1 MHAWLLAPDNFTP
14 PSRTP
19 WGGTAIASRYKR
31 DLGLDPRTVVG
42 ESWEVSAGDEFP
54 SRVAGT
60 GEALADVLA
69 RDPTHHLG
77 DEAPAGNTALLVK
90 LLDAADNLSV
100 QIHPSDDYAG
110 LDAGECGKPESWY
123 VLDAAPG
130 AGLYLGLAEHATGPR
145 LRDALAADGDVAA
158 MLGFVP
164 VAPGDFFVVEAGT
177 AHAIGRGVTL
187 VEPQIV
193 RPGRRGVTYRY
204 WDWNRRYDPQG
215 SPSPAGRPR
224 PLHVEHALAVTAWE
238 APRGETFLQRARVRA
253 GGADVAGPLAL
264 ATLCA
269 RTGAALASEHLEVS
283 RVAGTG
289 ALALRASGRM
299 RAVTVVAGT
308 LQVDG
313 DGATVTVTQG
323 RSAVIAARADVTL
336 RGEGAHAVLASV
348 ARAS

>member
-19 WGGTAIASRYKR
+19 WGGAAIVSRYKR
-31 DLGLDPRTVVG
+31 DLGLDPGTVVG

-54 SRVAGT
+54 SRVLGT

-69 RDPTHHLG
+69 RDPERHLG
-77 DEAPAGNTALLVK
+77 DEAAAGNTSLLVK

-100 QIHPSDDYAG
+100 QIHPSDDYEG
-110 LDAGECGKPESWY
+110 LDEGECGKTESWY

-130 AGLYLGLAEHATGPR
+130 AGLYLGLAEHATSAR
-145 LRDALAADGDVAA
+145 VRDALAVEGDVAA

-204 WDWNRRYDPQG
+204 WDWNRRYDAQG
-215 SPSPAGRPR
+215 SATPSGRPR
-224 PLHVEHALAVTAWE
+224 ALHVEHALAVTAWD
-238 APRGETFLQRARVRA
+238 APRGEAFLQRARVRA
-253 GGADVAGPLAL
+253 GAADLTGPLTRTAL
-264 ATLCA
+264 CG
-269 RTGAALASEHLEVS
+269 RTGAALVSEHLAVS

-289 ALALRASGRM
+289 SLALAASGRM
-299 RAVTVVAGT
+299 RAVTVAEGT
-308 LQVDG
+308 LRVDG
-313 DGATVTVTQG
+313 DGGTVTVTRG

-336 RGEGAHAVLASV
+336 RGDGAHAVVASV
-348 ARAS
+348 A

>member
-54 SRVAGT
+54 SRVVGT
-60 GEALADVLA
+60 NEALAEVLA
-69 RDPTHHLG
+69 RDPARHLG

-110 LDAGECGKPESWY
+110 LSEGECGKPESWY

-130 AGLYLGLAEHATGPR
+130 AGLYLGLAEHATNER
-145 LRDALAADGDVAA
+145 VRDALAAGGDVAA

-215 SPSPAGRPR
+215 NASPTGSPRA
-224 PLHVEHALAVTAWE
+224 LHVAHALAVTAWD
-238 APRGETFLQRARVRA
+238 APRGEAFLQRARVRA
-253 GGADVAGPLAL
+253 GAADVAGPLTLTA
-264 ATLCA
+264 LCA
-269 RTGAALASEHLEVS
+269 REGAALASAHLEVS

-289 ALALRASGRM
+289 SLALPASGRL
-299 RAVTVVAGT
+299 RAVTVAEGT
-308 LQVDG
+308 LHVDG
-313 DGATVTVTQG
+313 DGATVTVTRG
-323 RSAVIAARADVTL
+323 RSAVIAARADVRL
-336 RGEGAHAVLASV
+336 RGDGAHAVVASV
-348 ARAS
+348 ARAP